1 MEVASINLTQL
12 EQLSLPDTRNSS
24 YKGSSLE
31 QIGKV
36 VIPLEAFA
44 SNTSGTLMKNLPY
57 NVINA
62 TPLSAWWEGEYVAND
77 DFNRWHTTVPVCIPY
92 DFWEFN
98 GRLRILIFVKENVI
112 VILKDQIL
120 LKVLQSLGQINFVK
134 TLTHLLTSLWA
145 DKEPCYAH
153 WLHFCGNT
161 QVI

>member
-1 MEVASINLTQL
+1 MLLFCLHGERENMLQ
-12 EQLSLPDTRNSS
+12 
-24 YKGSSLE
+24 
-31 QIGKV
+31 
-36 VIPLEAFA
+36 
-44 SNTSGTLMKNLPY
+44 MK
-57 NVINA
+57 IS
-62 TPLSAWWEGEYVAND
+62 TD
-77 DFNRWHTTVPVCIPY
+77 DIQPVCIPY

-98 GRLRILIFVKENVI
+98 GRLRILIFVKENII